1 MHIPLCSADTV
12 FGTDGHYY
20 SCFKIYEFSTILGVI
35 VSSEGSVIYFHCC
48 SSCLTDSLPPNLQL
62 LVLHFV

>member
-48 SSCLTDSLPPNLQL
+48 SSCL
-62 LVLHFV
+62 